1 MRLIS
6 KAYILHINKSKDHID
21 ILLRECTAHHSPKH
35 MVYQEWSI
43 AQQVDKWQISSG
55 IYIHR
60 KGSLLIKEENMS
72 HQEKYVI

>member
-21 ILLRECTAHHSPKH
+21 ILLRECIAHHPHRH

-43 AQQVDKWQISSG
+43 AQQEGYMADKEW
-55 IYIHR
+55 YIDP
-60 KGSLLIKEENMS
+60 
-72 HQEKYVI
+72 